1 MAIIKKLNR
10 ITLEQDSQHLEVDA
24 TYSIVEDKDGRKL
37 LQIDTYGSAFRKIP
51 HKKSQS
57 MRFAPEA
64 LEKLR
69 QILSEE
75 L

>member
-1 MAIIKKLNR
+1 MAMIRNLNR
-10 ITLEQDSQHLEVDA
+10 VTLEQDSRHSEVDA
-24 TYSIVEDKDGRKL
+24 TYSIVQGEDGRKL

-64 LEKLR
+64 LEQLR
-69 QILSEE
+69 RILSEE

>member
-1 MAIIKKLNR
+1 MAIIRKLDHV
-10 ITLEQDSQHLEVDA
+10 TLEQDSPHSEVDA
-24 TYSIVEDKDGRKL
+24 TYSIVVGSDGRKL

-51 HKKSQS
+51 NKKSQS

-64 LEKLR
+64 IEELR
-69 QILSEE
+69 RILSEE